1 MPLQTLT
8 VALIHQLRTNQIKTY
23 YETDNTIIRHT
34 DMITDADTIHTNTTN
49 TMYRLTTPK
58 IIEAEQN

>member
-1 MPLQTLT
+1 
-8 VALIHQLRTNQIKTY
+8 
-23 YETDNTIIRHT
+23 
-34 DMITDADTIHTNTTN
+34 MITDADTIHTNTTN